1 MDVEVV
7 ESRDGAAV
15 VGVAVALVRV
25 LVEHG
30 AEVDEEEGAVK
41 RVENGEGSWGE
52 AVSGLFQAGGDR
64 DGRQAGQHH
73 GHLGAVAI
81 GLLAPFD
88 VLVIN

>member
-1 MDVEVV
+1 MVSRVKALVPTERVHLAEVKELNGAYRAHRAAYHVKVVDVEVV

-41 RVENGEGSWGE
+41 RVENGEGS
-52 AVSGLFQAGGDR
+52 
-64 DGRQAGQHH
+64 
-73 GHLGAVAI
+73 
-81 GLLAPFD
+81 
-88 VLVIN
+88 